1 MPTNDRQAP
10 VSRAAQSLIFLV
22 TYLTYLLLVMGPV
35 QWLVLGPW
43 LRLFPQHRPKLMR
56 SWQQFQA
63 RALLGFARLADV
75 RVTIVGSIPPE
86 SVIVVMNHQSLF
98 DIPLAFRVV
107 TGPYPLIPTRRRYA
121 KAPIFG
127 TLMRL
132 AGHPFVDPGRRA
144 QPGDR
149 AALVRAVE
157 SVGRGEHSFAIFA
170 EGHRSPEGTIQAF
183 QTGGLRLAFE
193 HAPRHP
199 VYAVLV
205 QGFASI
211 RTFNDLLRNLAGTRA
226 TATVMGPFTIPEG
239 ADRQNEFIASLRQ
252 LMVDRL
258 AAGPSAISPTR
269 TGDEHAH
276 A

>member
-1 MPTNDRQAP
+1 
-10 VSRAAQSLIFLV
+10 
-22 TYLTYLLLVMGPV
+22 MGPV
-35 QWLVLGPW
+35 QWLVLAPW
-43 LRLFPQHRPKLMR
+43 LRLRPDRRGAIMR
-56 SWQQFQA
+56 SWQQLQS
-63 RALLGFARLADV
+63 RVLLGLARVLADV
-75 RVTIVGSIPPE
+75 RVTITGAIPPR

-98 DIPLAFRVV
+98 DIPLAFRLV
-107 TGPYPLIPTRRRYA
+107 TGPYPLIPTRRRYE
-121 KAPIFG
+121 KAPMFG

-149 AALVRAVE
+149 EALVRAVE
-157 SVGRGEHSFAIFA
+157 SVGRGERSFLIFA

-205 QGFASI
+205 EGFASI
-211 RTFNDLLRNLAGTRA
+211 RTFRDLLTKLAGTRA
-226 TATVMGPFTIPEG
+226 TATVMGPFTIPRDPDHHN
-239 ADRQNEFIASLRQ
+239 AFIASLRQ
-252 LMVDRL
+252 RMVDRL
-258 AAGPSAISPTR
+258 ADPARRRDSPAD
-269 TGDEHAH
+269 DERSPAR